1 MRVAVVGAGVVGASV
16 AWHLSRRG
24 AEVLVVDSGPPGAGV
39 SNWSFAWVNASTE
52 TQNRAYFDLRAA
64 GLDAHGELAST
75 LPPGDWWHRTGHL
88 RWAEDPVAV
97 EALASGVSVLRSW
110 GYPAECRSAGEV
122 RRLLEPGV
130 RFPAADTPVAVFPGE
145 GWVDTRRL
153 VRRLVDDAVGGGARV
168 HLGRPLTDIVVD
180 GGRVAGIVLSDG
192 ERHDVDAVV
201 NAAGPAG
208 AGVAR
213 LVGRKLPLR
222 DEPGVVARLS
232 CGRDPIGR
240 AMHTPHVELR
250 PDGPG
255 RVVVHSREIDA
266 LIAPDVKV
274 AGLSERLHR
283 LACEVVPALRSSAV
297 LEAAVAWRPIPAD
310 GLPSVGGIHEIAGY
324 YEAVTHSGVTLA
336 AVVGRCIA
344 REIIEG
350 DIEPVIAPYRPD
362 RFDHDPSYDDP
373 ARGS

>member
-1 MRVAVVGAGVVGASV
+1 MRVAVVGAGVMGASV
-16 AWHLSRRG
+16 AWHLARRR
-24 AEVLVVDSGPPGAGV
+24 AEVLVIDSGAPGAGV

-64 GLDAHGELAST
+64 GLEAHCELAST
-75 LPPGDWWHRTGHL
+75 LPSGDWWHRTGHL

-97 EALASGVSVLRSW
+97 EALASDVAVLRSW
-110 GYPAECRSAGEV
+110 GYRAECWPAEEV
-122 RRLLEPGV
+122 GRLLEPDV
-130 RFPAADTPVAVFPGE
+130 RFPAEHTPVAVFSAE
-145 GWVDTRRL
+145 GWVDARRL

-168 HLGRPLTDIVVD
+168 HLGRPLTDIIVD

-208 AGVAR
+208 GAVAR
-213 LVGRKLPLR
+213 MIGRQLPLR
-222 DEPGVVARLS
+222 DEPGVVARLD
-232 CGRDPIGR
+232 CGREPIGR

-266 LIAPDVKV
+266 LIVPGVNV

-283 LACEVVPALRSSAV
+283 LACEVVPTLRSSAV
-297 LEAAVAWRPIPAD
+297 LEAAIAWRPIPGD
-310 GLPSVGGIHEIAGY
+310 GLPSIGGIQEIAGY

-336 AVVGRCIA
+336 AVIGRCLA
-344 REIIEG
+344 REIMDG

-362 RFDHDPSYDDP
+362 RFNHDPSYDDP
-373 ARGS
+373 ARG